1 MYTHTSCIQY
11 KIMSIF
17 LKKNNI
23 PIYANKIKYF
33 INSYKVLQ
41 LITLFK
47 NKSDAQVC
55 GNYRSIKLLSHTM
68 KLRERVIEIRI
79 RQETMLRENQFGFMS
94 GRTSTE
100 AIHILKR
107 LMKSIGSKR
116 RIYIWCSLI

>member
-1 MYTHTSCIQY
+1 M
-11 KIMSIF
+11 
-17 LKKNNI
+17 KKNNI

-68 KLRERVIEIRI
+68 KMWERVIERRI
-79 RQETMLRENQFGFMS
+79 RQETVIRKNQFGFMQ
-94 GRTSTE
+94 GRSTIE
-100 AIHILKR
+100 AIHVLR
-107 LMKSIGSKR
+107 R
-116 RIYIWCSLI
+116 RIEKYRE